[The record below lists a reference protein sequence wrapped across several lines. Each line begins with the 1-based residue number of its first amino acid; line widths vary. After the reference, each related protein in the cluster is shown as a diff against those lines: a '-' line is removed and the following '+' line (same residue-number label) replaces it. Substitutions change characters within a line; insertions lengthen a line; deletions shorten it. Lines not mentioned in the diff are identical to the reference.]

1 MKRKKITGAL
11 ILAFL
16 LFVLTSCAG
25 STESG
30 ISSGKAASSSESGKE
45 TMTSSASS
53 ETEDENSIVLAKVEA
68 EYAIDVSEPK
78 VLRDNV
84 SHVFVA
90 RVKSIDGCSNTAMDG
105 TWYETPQTYGTLE
118 ILETYKG
125 ELHSDAPV
133 FAVHGG
139 KVTIAEF
146 EKDAPEDVIRYWE
159 SKRVYAGQ
167 TNIDKDTWY
176 FDSSCLLEGFGV
188 GGIYLFFADY
198 NENTDRYVLG
208 YYEYSTRRIKDYD
221 STPYVQ
227 DPDTGEFTP
236 LSEVVDAM
244 LK

>member
-90 RVKSIDGCSNTAMDG
+90 RVKSIDGCSNTDLLRPL
-105 TWYETPQTYGTLE
+105 TFP
-118 ILETYKG
+118 
-125 ELHSDAPV
+125 SRN
-133 FAVHGG
+133 F
-139 KVTIAEF
+139 IALITAF
-146 EKDAPEDVIRYWE
+146 HALWR
-159 SKRVYAGQ
+159 AC
-167 TNIDKDTWY
+167 
-176 FDSSCLLEGFGV
+176 SC
-188 GGIYLFFADY
+188 
-198 NENTDRYVLG
+198 
-208 YYEYSTRRIKDYD
+208 S
-221 STPYVQ
+221 
-227 DPDTGEFTP
+227 
-236 LSEVVDAM
+236 
-244 LK
+244 